1 MDGYED
7 LPILLSVIQSNKVNI
22 YCIYIKNYPGIEWRR
37 VAFIGV
43 FPGVTSPWMGAHG
56 EKRKCKSA
64 RPNLFTL
71 LRPPLHP
78 PGGGPPPAFATPPCR
93 PPAPPARPQ
102 PGTCGRARLPACPGR
117 RSVGSRAAVKTEAGS
132 PEHSQRHWPE
142 EIWGVIEEGDT
153 GGGTAPLCL
162 LLGYIIF

>member
-37 VAFIGV
+37 FAFIGV
-43 FPGVTSPWMGAHG
+43 FPGVTSLQMRACGG
-56 EKRKCKSA
+56 KEKVQEHV
-64 RPNLFTL
+64 PNLFKPL
-71 LRPPLHP
+71 HSPLPPPRGVLNPRLCPRPPDL
-78 PGGGPPPAFATPPCR
+78 PCLL
-93 PPAPPARPQ
+93 
-102 PGTCGRARLPACPGR
+102 LPACRVSRADKVPRGRAGGR
-117 RSVGSRAAVKTEAGS
+117 RGGEGCCQNRG
-132 PEHSQRHWPE
+132 PEPGPLAKGPVE
-142 EIWGVIEEGDT
+142 EIWGVIGE